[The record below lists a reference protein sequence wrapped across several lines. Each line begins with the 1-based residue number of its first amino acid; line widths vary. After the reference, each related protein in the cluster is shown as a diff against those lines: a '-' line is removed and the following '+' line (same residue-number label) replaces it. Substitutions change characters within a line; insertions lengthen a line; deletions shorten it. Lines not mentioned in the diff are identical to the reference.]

1 MKKRLIAILLAVLT
15 ALSVMIPAANAESDA
30 WIKLV
35 YTDGS
40 LNLRSGP
47 GKNYDSIGYV
57 KHGDGVEIFFGDS
70 KKDSEGEEWTHIK
83 VDRTGKAG
91 YVKTKYLSTKPVSGG
106 AASATAKVYVGKN
119 GGSLKLRKGPGT
131 NYGVA
136 GYVQHGEKISVESR
150 GSEWS
155 KVKVVSS
162 GPVMRSGV
170 AGMS

>member
-162 GPVMRSGV
+162 GKVGYIKTK
-170 AGMS
+170 